1 MNTFKGWKTMAVN
14 GLTLVVAIT
23 AWPQVVELVDPQV
36 LLFISAGA
44 NMVLRYFTTTSI
56 GESN

>member
-1 MNTFKGWKTMAVN
+1 MNKFKGWKTMVVN

-23 AWPQVVELVDPQV
+23 AWPEVVALVDPQV

-44 NMVLRYFTTTSI
+44 NMVLRYFTTTSV
-56 GESN
+56 GKSD